1 MPSAPLILA
10 PIGDPCGIGPEVL
23 VKALAS
29 GQVQAHA
36 RTVLVGSRAAVER
49 ANAATGAGLAVR
61 AVTDLAGAGAEPGVA
76 YVYDP
81 GGLDTPLPTIGHAH
95 RNCGRA
101 QVDWLMTADR
111 LCRQGQAQG
120 LVMGPINTES
130 IELAD
135 AMGPVEELAE
145 PQPFHTYL
153 LVMSGPLRVV
163 HLIHHQPIRRVCD
176 LISADLVEHALVMI
190 DRDFQA
196 WGVGRP
202 RIVVSGWNPHAY
214 GEEEKNAIAPG
225 VERARALGIDVTG
238 PSSPDSVF
246 RWNIEGKYDV
256 VLCMAHD
263 QGHIAIKTWGF
274 VGNCSLTMGMP
285 YICASVAH
293 GTAYDIAGT
302 GAAKPD
308 NILEALLLTA
318 SLAAGKG
325 LPAPQA

>member
-1 MPSAPLILA
+1 VQPL
-10 PIGDPCGIGPEVL
+10 
-23 VKALAS
+23 
-29 GQVQAHA
+29 A
-36 RTVLVGSRAAVER
+36 RTVLVGARAAVER
-49 ANAATGAGLAVR
+49 AVASTGVALEVLPIE
-61 AVTDLAGAGAEPGVA
+61 DLASAGAAPGTVQ
-76 YVYDP
+76 VLDP
-81 GGLDTPLPTIGHAH
+81 GGLDTPLPAVGHAH
-95 RNCGRA
+95 RPCGQA
-101 QVDWLMTADR
+101 QVDWLVTADR
-111 LCRQGQAQG
+111 LCRERRAQG
-120 LVMGPINTES
+120 LVMAPINTES
-130 IELAD
+130 IELAG
-135 AMGPVEELAE
+135 AMGPVEALAE

-153 LVMSGPLRVV
+153 LVISGPLRVV

-176 LISADLVEHALVMI
+176 LMSPELVEHALVMV
-190 DRDFQA
+190 DRDFRA
-196 WGVGRP
+196 WGLGRP

-225 VERARALGIDVTG
+225 VARARAQGVDATG
-238 PSSPDSVF
+238 PCSPDSVF

-285 YICASVAH
+285 YVSASVAH

-302 GAAKPD
+302 GMAKED

-325 LPAPQA
+325 LPESMRAAA